1 VLRAATPGAVTAM
14 LSAATNENAREK
26 AMLIATTPGA
36 VSAML
41 SAATP
46 GAEPAMLSAATNE

>member
-1 VLRAATPGAVTAM
+1 M